1 MGNFQMCSKEAHSMR
16 AKYLI
21 GLVLAL
27 VAVAL
32 LLAGTVPAVRAQ
44 SEAGYTLD
52 WWTVDGGGQTEP
64 DGTGYTLSGT
74 IGQPD
79 ADGWSGGGYTL
90 EGGFWGGGGGAA
102 YTIYLPLI
110 LRNY

>member
-1 MGNFQMCSKEAHSMR
+1 MFLKEAHVMR
-16 AKYLI
+16 AKDLI

-32 LLAGTVPAVRAQ
+32 LLAGGAPIVRAQ
-44 SEAGYTLD
+44 RETGYSID
-52 WWTVDGGGQTEP
+52 WWTVDGGGKTEP
-64 DGTGYTLSGT
+64 NDVGYALSGT

-79 ADGWSGGGYTL
+79 AVGWSGGGYTL
-90 EGGFWGGGGGAA
+90 SGGFWSGGGAVE
-102 YTIYLPLI
+102 YTVYLPLI

>member
-1 MGNFQMCSKEAHSMR
+1 MR
-16 AKYLI
+16 AKHLI
-21 GLVLAL
+21 GLTLAL
-27 VAVAL
+27 VVAAVL
-32 LLAGTVPAVRAQ
+32 LTGSLPITRAQ
-44 SEAGYTLD
+44 GETGYTLD

-79 ADGWSGGGYTL
+79 AGGWSGGGYTL
-90 EGGFWGGGGGAA
+90 DGGFWGGGGGVA
-102 YTIYLPLI
+102 YTVYLPLI